1 MTWGPGSSV
10 STAKCMLLVV
20 EGMNDI
26 CEVSVV
32 CTDADHSKDTINLLA
47 SLLSPGVHL

>member
-1 MTWGPGSSV
+1 MGD
-10 STAKCMLLVV
+10 CMLLVMV
-20 EGMNDI
+20 GMNDI
-26 CEVSVV
+26 SNVPEL